1 LGPDRNG
8 PGILKRRVAD
18 IASLFSATHG
28 QSALFHARE
37 ALGLC
42 QENGIGDFDL
52 AFGYEAMARAYS
64 ILGNHDDKAT
74 YMAKAIEAAMAVAEE
89 DDRKYVES
97 EISTIK

>member
-37 ALGLC
+37 AL
-42 QENGIGDFDL
+42 FDL

-74 YMAKAIEAAMAVAEE
+74 YMAKAIEAARAVAKE

>member
-1 LGPDRNG
+1 
-8 PGILKRRVAD
+8 VAD
-18 IASLFSATHG
+18 IASLFSAAHG